1 MKTKNKSVGI
11 LSLMGVF
18 AIATILSSATL
29 LSSPSAYAADQTC
42 TWIGSAEDNK
52 FSTAANWKECAGGV
66 PTAGDIIRFDRFPT
80 INSNQQLTNDLGVAL
95 GGLVVQQQ
103 AEQLS
108 NNEKN
113 YYVNINT
120 LTFVNNAI
128 IKKDKISIDKS
139 DGFVKVRA
147 DKIIGQGNLIV
158 AGGVGEYY
166 GKTVFEVKGDLIA
179 KSQQFY
185 PSVNSKAYKLVL
197 SATESEYD
205 VFYKWSV
212 IKDVNYDSLVIQRKV
227 VFTIDVTD
235 VEIKK
240 PIYIERGDLSDGPDP
255 CIGISTGT
263 TTISGPIYL
272 NSSNLEVWASP
283 TAVLNITGRVEGV
296 NYAIDPQTWSGQFG
310 VLNYKPT
317 YDNSETG
324 DISHNSAGGIM
335 NLKGELAGNSETI
348 QDKFVA
354 ILENA
359 TRRDI
364 TVLKGGQLRG
374 SGVVREY
381 LTITRGA
388 TLVPGNSPGCISAG
402 FLTLGGELQIELGG
416 KGACSEYDQIK
427 VTGIDSD
434 LRNEHIVLEDG
445 ATLSVSGYGAFSPQ
459 KGDTFVI
466 IDNQTDKPVKGTFKD
481 LPEGAEVKIGE
492 ATFTISY
499 VGGDGNDVVL
509 TATNG
514 AKLPGVP
521 RTGITQMSTTNPA
534 VVMLA
539 GLASVV
545 VLVFGARKFSLFN
558 KR

>member
-1 MKTKNKSVGI
+1 
-11 LSLMGVF
+11 MGVF
-18 AIATILSSATL
+18 VFATILSSATL

-42 TWIGSAEDNK
+42 TWTGAIDNK
-52 FSTAANWKECAGGV
+52 FSTAANWKECAGDV

-80 INSNQQLTNDLGVAL
+80 INSNQQLINDLGVAL

-103 AEQLS
+103 AEELS
-108 NNEKN
+108 SNEKN
-113 YYVNINT
+113 YYVNIDT

-128 IKKDKISIDKS
+128 IKKDKINIDKN

-158 AGGVGEYY
+158 AGGVGEYSA
-166 GKTVFEVKGDLIA
+166 KTVFEVKGDLIA
-179 KSQQFY
+179 KSNEFY
-185 PSVNSKAYKLVL
+185 PSVNSKAYRLVL

-205 VFYKWSV
+205 AFYEWST
-212 IKDVNYDSLVIQRKV
+212 IKNVNYDSLVIQRKA
-227 VFTIDVTD
+227 VFTIDITD

-255 CIGISTGT
+255 YISISTGA

-272 NSSNLEVWASP
+272 NSSKLDVWVSP
-283 TAVLNITGRVEGV
+283 TATLNITGRVEGAD
-296 NYAIDPQTWSGQFG
+296 YAIDPNLWSGQFG

-317 YDNSETG
+317 YDNSATG

-335 NLKGELAGNSETI
+335 NLKGELAGNYETI
-348 QDKFVA
+348 HDKFVA

-359 TRRDI
+359 TRHSI

-402 FLTLGGELQIELGG
+402 ILTLGGELQIELGG

-427 VTGIDSD
+427 VTGSG
-434 LRNEHIVLEDG
+434 LLNEYIVLEDG

-521 RTGITQMSTTNPA
+521 RTGVAQLVASNPL
-534 VVMLA
+534 VVMLS
-539 GLASVV
+539 GLTSILAVIFVS
-545 VLVFGARKFSLFN
+545 KKSKLFN
-558 KR
+558 KS